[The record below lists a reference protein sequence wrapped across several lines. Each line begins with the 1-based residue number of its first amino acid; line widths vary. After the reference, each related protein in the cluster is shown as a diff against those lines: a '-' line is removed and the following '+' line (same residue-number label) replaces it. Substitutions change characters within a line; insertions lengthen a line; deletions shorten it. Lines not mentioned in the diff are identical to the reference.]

1 MEKELVDLQRR
12 QLLLYQLK
20 VFQLWNAVKVVF
32 QNGNVVSLSYI
43 KLIRWQSDPSCCQE
57 SNPCLEDLIMK
68 FNQCLNKYSNNSI
81 TFWQAQIKIYSFSI
95 SRKMSFYKQLFY
107 F

>member
-32 QNGNVVSLSYI
+32 QNPTPPEHHLWLLRLVSKVTALSHKAASTVVL
-43 KLIRWQSDPSCCQE
+43 
-57 SNPCLEDLIMK
+57 
-68 FNQCLNKYSNNSI
+68 LNS
-81 TFWQAQIKIYSFSI
+81 
-95 SRKMSFYKQLFY
+95 
-107 F
+107 

>member
-32 QNGNVVSLSYI
+32 QNPAPPEHHLWLLLLVSKVTALSHKAASTVVL
-43 KLIRWQSDPSCCQE
+43 
-57 SNPCLEDLIMK
+57 
-68 FNQCLNKYSNNSI
+68 LNS
-81 TFWQAQIKIYSFSI
+81 
-95 SRKMSFYKQLFY
+95 
-107 F
+107 